1 MDDARAEY
9 LRAIEQRF
17 IALRGRGFML
27 SPRDLD
33 IVERWR
39 GAGVPVR
46 IVLRALEDGV
56 KSFVD
61 RNTPGM
67 PLPSSLAYFEN
78 QVDKAAL
85 LWRERT
91 MSWGVSAKAGGAGGS
106 TPARSDLLEAAMDAV
121 SDTGQD
127 SGEDTIKVVLRDT
140 YRAIRQSADHG
151 DDEPWA
157 LIATLDAA
165 MVEAVEATLDIATL
179 DMLRTEATASV
190 SRRGGASMSPEARGA
205 RQRAA
210 LTTLLRA
217 RYGLPDLVEV
227 LNDVR
232 V

>member
-9 LRAIEQRF
+9 LRSIEQRF

-39 GAGVPVR
+39 VAGIPVR

-56 KSFVD
+56 KSFID

-91 MSWGVSAKAGGAGGS
+91 MSWGVSEKPGAANAAPG
-106 TPARSDLLEAAMDAV
+106 RSVLLDATMEAV
-121 SDTGQD
+121 SDAGQESD
-127 SGEDTIKVVLRDT
+127 DDAIKVVLRDT

-151 DDEPWA
+151 DEEPWA
-157 LIATLDAA
+157 LIATLDSA
-165 MVEAVEATLDIATL
+165 MVEAVEVILDPAMLDTLRA
-179 DMLRTEATASV
+179 EALEKV
-190 SRRGGASMSPEARGA
+190 SKRGGASMSPEARDA
-205 RQRAA
+205 RHRAA
-210 LTTLLRA
+210 LTTLLRT

>member
-17 IALRGRGFML
+17 VALRGRGFML

-56 KSFVD
+56 KAFVD

-78 QVDKAAL
+78 QVDKVAI

-91 MSWGVSAKAGGAGGS
+91 MSWGVSTKPGAPGGS
-106 TPARSDLLEAAMDAV
+106 SPARSLLLEAAMEAVTDAGQE
-121 SDTGQD
+121 SDD
-127 SGEDTIKVVLRDT
+127 AAIKVVLRDT
-140 YRAIRQSADHG
+140 WRSLRQSADRG
-151 DDEPWA
+151 DEEPWA
-157 LIATLDAA
+157 LIAALDAA
-165 MVEAVEATLDIATL
+165 MVEAVEATLEISTL
-179 DMLRTEATASV
+179 DVLRAEALDSAP
-190 SRRGGASMSPEARGA
+190 RRGGARMSPEARGA
-205 RQRAA
+205 RQRAT
-210 LTTLLRA
+210 LTRLLRT

>member
-1 MDDARAEY
+1 MDDARADY
-9 LRAIEQRF
+9 LRTIEQRF

-56 KSFVD
+56 KSFID

-78 QVDKAAL
+78 QVDKASL

-91 MSWGVSAKAGGAGGS
+91 MSWGVNAKAGAQGASSPG
-106 TPARSDLLEAAMDAV
+106 RSALLGATMEAV
-121 SDTGQD
+121 SDAGQE
-127 SGEDTIKVVLRDT
+127 SEEDAIKVVLRDT
-140 YRAIRQSADHG
+140 YRAIRQSADQG
-151 DDEPWA
+151 DEEPWA

-165 MVEAVEATLDIATL
+165 MVEAVEAALEITTLDL
-179 DMLRTEATASV
+179 LRAEATESV
-190 SRRGGASMSPEARGA
+190 SRRGGASMSQEARDA

-210 LTTLLRA
+210 LTALLRT